1 MDTKYTPNSMKYREE
16 QRQKE
21 VVTPKKVVTAP
32 VKLKK
37 KSGFQKFADEFIV
50 DDMTKIKDFLLHDV
64 VIPST
69 KKVISDL
76 ITTTVSMLFYGD
88 TRNRNTSNGPSSKVS
103 YGGFFKNPQYG
114 ASAGFSSPTRTTYEY
129 DNIVIEDKGEA
140 EMVLH
145 QMDDIIMA
153 YGQVRV
159 ADLYEMLGK
168 SGSYTD
174 NNYGWKNLQSAY
186 VQRVADGY
194 LLKLPR
200 VVPLT

>member
-1 MDTKYTPNSMKYREE
+1 MDTNYKPNSMKYREE

-21 VVTPKKVVTAP
+21 VVVPKKVVTAP
-32 VKLKK
+32 VKIKK
-37 KSGFQKFADEFIV
+37 KTGFQKFADEFFV
-50 DDMTKIKDFLLHDV
+50 DDMNKIKDFIVHDV

-76 ITTTVSMLFYGD
+76 ITTTVSMLLYGD
-88 TRNRNTSNGPSSKVS
+88 TRNRTTSNGPSSKVS
-103 YGGFFKNPQYG
+103 YGGFFKNPQSGY
-114 ASAGFSSPTRTTYEY
+114 GFSTPTRTTYEY
-129 DNIVIEDKGEA
+129 DNIIIEDKGEA

-145 QMDDIIMA
+145 QMDDILMA

-159 ADLYEMLGK
+159 ADLYELLGK

-186 VQRVADGY
+186 VQRVPDGY
-194 LLKLPR
+194 LLKLPKI
-200 VVPLT
+200 VAL

>member
-1 MDTKYTPNSMKYREE
+1 MNSNYKPNSNKFREE
-16 QRQKE
+16 QRQQE
-21 VVTPKKVVTAP
+21 VVIPKKVVTAP
-32 VKLKK
+32 VKIKK
-37 KSGFQKFADEFIV
+37 KNGFQKFADEFFV
-50 DDMTKIKDFLLHDV
+50 DDMHKIKEFVVHDV
-64 VIPST
+64 IIPTT
-69 KKVISDL
+69 KKTIIDL
-76 ITTTVSMLFYGD
+76 VTSIVSMAFYGD
-88 TRNRNTSNGPSSKVS
+88 TRGRNTSNGPASKVS

-114 ASAGFSSPTRTTYEY
+114 SSAGFSTPTRTTYEY
-129 DNIVIEDKGEA
+129 DNIVIEDKGQA

-168 SGSYTD
+168 TGTYTD
-174 NNYGWKNLQSAY
+174 NNYGWKNLQSAS

-200 VVPLT
+200 VVPLS